1 MSNLVLTRKKHE
13 SVIIYLDDDI
23 ICEVTVTALGNKQVK
38 LAFQAD
44 ERIGIDRQEIYNQK
58 K

>member
-44 ERIGIDRQEIYNQK
+44 ERIGIDRQEI
-58 K
+58 